1 MQSVNRAAAH
11 MSAIVRGMLFTGFT
25 VQILFGLLWTCRNF
39 GHVQNFGEA
48 ESVLYGAILRLAG
61 GIPQIMYLLQ
71 IVFAF
76 WTVYVF
82 LEKLRP
88 SGRGIPGKCRA
99 VWSVLVLLSCPFAMQ
114 CHLALL
120 PFSLMNSLFL
130 LMLSFVLQAV
140 ARKEPVP
147 GESGRKEPASD
158 KPGESG
164 GREPASDKPGE
175 SGRKEP
181 ASDKPGEPGGR
192 EPASDKPGEPER
204 KVSAGRR
211 RCVPILLILAVLCG
225 GLAAVL
231 SGVADTAN
239 REKPGSSMEAAMA
252 SRFAWPTIWP
262 DYSRWTE
269 DLQEITREV
278 AWDASLLP
286 GNMERLDAVIEEN
299 ASPEMAKSYYL
310 QIAKTGWNVH
320 AFMIVRQIG
329 WDVLGYAVTPVIV
342 QLQLRGEAYDS
353 YTGRNYEVLS
363 EKTPVLTRNY
373 VDYYSWWF
381 VVSLC
386 LTLVSVILELL
397 KGEKIRWR
405 NAAAYALIC
414 LFFSAILVGIL
425 TLRGAG
431 IMDYK
436 YTAAVNQLWLIPAL
450 MLTGRDAQGASD
462 SACSGEDAV

>member
-1 MQSVNRAAAH
+1 MQGVKRAAAH
-11 MSAIVRGMLFTGFT
+11 MSAVVRGMLFTGFT
-25 VQILFGLLWTCRNF
+25 VQILFGLIWTCRNF

-76 WTVYVF
+76 WTGYYF

-99 VWSVLVLLSCPFAMQ
+99 VWSMLALLSCPFAMQ

-120 PFSLMNSLFL
+120 PFSFMSSLFL
-130 LMLSFVLQAV
+130 LMLSFVLQAAV
-140 ARKEPVP
+140 RKEPVP
-147 GESGRKEPASD
+147 GESGRKEPASNKSG
-158 KPGESG
+158 KPGG
-164 GREPASDKPGE
+164 KEPSSDKPGE
-175 SGRKEP
+175 T
-181 ASDKPGEPGGR
+181 
-192 EPASDKPGEPER
+192 ER
-204 KVSAGRR
+204 KGSVGRR
-211 RCVPILLILAVLCG
+211 RCVPVLLTLAVLCG

-252 SRFAWPTIWP
+252 SRFAWPTIWA

-278 AWDASLLP
+278 AWDASFLP

-299 ASPEMAKSYYL
+299 TSPEMAKSYYL
-310 QIAKTGWNVH
+310 QIAKTGWNAH
-320 AFMIVRQIG
+320 ASMIVRQIG

-342 QLQLRGEAYDS
+342 QFQLRGEAYDS
-353 YTGRNYEVLS
+353 YTGRNYEALS

-381 VVSLC
+381 VVSLF
-386 LTLVSVILELL
+386 LTLVSAILELL

-405 NAAAYALIC
+405 NAVASALIC
-414 LFFSAILVGIL
+414 LFFSGILVGIL

-436 YTAAVNQLWLIPAL
+436 CTVAVNQLWMIPAL
-450 MLTGRDAQGASD
+450 MLTGRDTQRASD
-462 SACSGEDAV
+462 RACSGEDTV